1 MAINKEL
8 KREEKRK
15 LDKKMM
21 EISFW
26 NNNKKWKIVMVYSQ
40 DMEETLKR

>member
-1 MAINKEL
+1 MAISKEL

-15 LDKKMM
+15 LDKGMM

-26 NNNKKWKIVMVYSQ
+26 NNNKKW
-40 DMEETLKR
+40 